1 MRKCVHFKD
10 SSKIL
15 FVQVFF
21 FFIYNYDEVFLI
33 FKINRLNIFK
43 TRCNR
48 NKGRKFVKDEKHGKV
63 KMEPV
68 AHGGGKLS
76 YFIMIKFI

>member
-1 MRKCVHFKD
+1 MCKCVHFKD

-15 FVQVFF
+15 FVQDIYFF
-21 FFIYNYDEVFLI
+21 LFIYNYDEVFLI

-43 TRCNR
+43 TRR
-48 NKGRKFVKDEKHGKV
+48 NIGRKFVKDEKHGKV

-76 YFIMIKFI
+76 YFIMMKFI